1 MTGSKR
7 GEEQLGGRV
16 VGEIMSMQLF
26 FFFKYKSQLTDS
38 ELRQVP
44 MLYGDQKQTV
54 TCGLA
59 LCVLWVAWSPAVLS
73 QLSRGYLLVP
83 GEVVRVPSITWLCI
97 KSIFFPLQ
105 IASP

>member
-1 MTGSKR
+1 
-7 GEEQLGGRV
+7 
-16 VGEIMSMQLF
+16 
-26 FFFKYKSQLTDS
+26 
-38 ELRQVP
+38 
-44 MLYGDQKQTV
+44 MLYGDQNQKQTV

-73 QLSRGYLLVP
+73 RLSRGYLLVP